1 MRGAAVV
8 LRRSGFARAAVASI
22 ACCFVAVPEARAGEL
37 KADPPR
43 RFAECA
49 AIRDARRLDI
59 PLHRPGMAARRCAI
73 APGVWFAVL
82 SDDTASW
89 PVVRDGPRAPVASL
103 EDPVARRQWFADAS
117 PLRVSA
123 ARGDALVVLRDARR
137 APRAAYYSAAAD
149 RADAPG
155 RIPAFVA
162 VRIRPRPCLLGVAR
176 DAGEARRLAADEAG
190 ACVPPVEPR

>member
-1 MRGAAVV
+1 MKRSGIGAA
-8 LRRSGFARAAVASI
+8 ATAAFV
-22 ACCFVAVPEARAGEL
+22 ACCFAAVPAALAGGLE
-37 KADPPR
+37 ADPPR
-43 RFAECA
+43 RFAECG

-59 PLHRPGMAARRCAI
+59 PLHRPGIAARRCAI
-73 APGVWFAVL
+73 APGAWFAVL

-89 PVVRDGPRAPVASL
+89 PVVRDGPRAPVVSL

-137 APRAAYYSAAAD
+137 APKAAYYSAAAD
-149 RADAPG
+149 RTDAPG

-162 VRIRPRPCLLGVAR
+162 VRIRPRPCLLGVVR
-176 DAGEARRLAADEAG
+176 DAGEARRLAADEAS
-190 ACVPPVEPR
+190 ACVPPVDPR